1 VPDRPLI
8 PRCTPTTVIGLGNE
22 FLSDDG
28 AGIRVVREVK
38 NRLHA
43 GHDIAFEELSLG
55 GLGLLDYVTGYERCI
70 IVDAVVTGVHPAGTL
85 LRLLQTS
92 DSTPVAIS
100 SSHQLDLAQVLALA
114 ALLGADIPD
123 TVTVYG
129 IEAQDVST
137 FHEGCTNEITRAIPR
152 LVDAIC
158 TDLTVT
164 GTDPPPG
171 IWQVIGDPVP
181 D

>member
-1 VPDRPLI
+1 VPDRPRI
-8 PRCTPTTVIGLGNE
+8 PRRKPTTVIGLGNE
-22 FLSDDG
+22 LLSDDG
-28 AGIRVVREVK
+28 AGIRVLREVK
-38 NRLHA
+38 KRLND

-55 GLGLLDYVTGYERCI
+55 GLELLDYVIGYERCI
-70 IVDAVVTGVHPAGTL
+70 IVDAVVTGAHPAGTL
-85 LRLLQTS
+85 LRFLQTG
-92 DSTPVAIS
+92 DSAPVAIS
-100 SSHQLDLAQVLALA
+100 SSHQIDLAQVLALA
-114 ALLGADIPD
+114 TLLGANIPD

-137 FHEGCTNEITRAIPR
+137 FHEGCTSEITRAIPR

-164 GTDPPPG
+164 GTDLPPG
-171 IWQVIGDPVP
+171 IWQIIHDPVP